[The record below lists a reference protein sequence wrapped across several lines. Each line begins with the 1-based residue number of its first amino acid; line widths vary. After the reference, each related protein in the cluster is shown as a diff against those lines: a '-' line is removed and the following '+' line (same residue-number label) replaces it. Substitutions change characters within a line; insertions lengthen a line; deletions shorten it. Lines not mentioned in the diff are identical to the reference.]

1 MAKRKSVKDFRAV
14 RALLPDEVF
23 LLIDGTR
30 RGPTDPVSEDVW
42 NGIMHLPDDVALTT
56 SNHHGRELGALY
68 TLWGDWIEAH
78 GDEYDEPL
86 VGAMLDATDC
96 FQSSMF
102 DALHGYYRSALSKLR
117 SALELVAIG
126 TLGNLAPANDA
137 YLRWKNDGATLAFP
151 DCRQRLRRITVEPMS
166 RLLFKQGGW
175 MESLYYDLCA
185 FAHSRPDAS
194 DGAMWE
200 SNGPVYSG
208 ASFTKV
214 YGAQIATY
222 AAGYLMVKT
231 GRPAF
236 ILPNRSEFIFVA
248 PLASDE
254 GERMYRTVFSASRQ
268 PGL

>member
-1 MAKRKSVKDFRAV
+1 MAKRMSVKDFRSV

-23 LLIDGTR
+23 ALIGGPR
-30 RGPTDPVSEDVW
+30 AAPTDPVSEDVW
-42 NGIMHLPDDVALTT
+42 NSIMHLPDDVALTT
-56 SNHHGRELGALY
+56 SNHHGRQLGALHM
-68 TLWGDWIEAH
+68 LWEDWIGAY
-78 GDEYDEPL
+78 GDEHDEPL
-86 VGAMLDATDC
+86 FGAMLDATDC
-96 FQSSMF
+96 LQSSTF
-102 DALHGYYRSALSKLR
+102 DALHGYYRSALSNLR

-126 TLGNLAPANDA
+126 TLGNLAPTNDA
-137 YLRWKNDGATLAFP
+137 YLRWENSGATLAFP
-151 DCRQRLRRITVEPMS
+151 DCRQRLRRMAAEPMS
-166 RLLFKQGGW
+166 NLLFKQGNW
-175 MESLYYDLCA
+175 METLYYDLCA

-208 ASFTKV
+208 AAFTKV

-236 ILPNRSEFIFVA
+236 VLPNHSEFIFVT

-254 GERMYRTVFSASRQ
+254 GERMYRAVFGAERQ
-268 PGL
+268 QNS